1 MSKDAEVAGSSS
13 ARSRHAR
20 EWPTFALFVGPNL
33 LLLAVFSY
41 WPLLQNLYLSFT
53 DWDMLSPEK
62 PWAGLDTWSFVLGG
76 SEFRQIA
83 LNTLV
88 FTVCSVGL
96 TLLLGLAIAMLLDQR
111 LPGRRVAR
119 SVLFVPTLLSGAA
132 IALVWIFVFDPRWGV
147 LRVLLELVG
156 MRSPRWL
163 TDPAW
168 ALPAVIVVYVWK
180 NVGYAVVIFLAGLQ
194 GIARELHEAARVDGA
209 GPWQRFLSVILPG
222 LGPISF
228 FLLITSVLASFQAFD
243 VIRVMTA
250 GGPVISTTTFI
261 YALYNEAFVGFHAGN
276 AAVYAIVLF
285 ALMLALTIAQLRYLE
300 RRVTY
305 S

>member
-1 MSKDAEVAGSSS
+1 MDADATRFSS
-13 ARSRHAR
+13 ARSRRVR
-20 EWPTFALFVGPNL
+20 EWLTFALFVGPNL

-53 DWDMLSPEK
+53 EWDMLSPEK
-62 PWAGLDTWSFVLGG
+62 LWVGLDTWIFVLGG
-76 SEFRQIA
+76 SDFRQIA
-83 LNTLV
+83 MNTLV
-88 FTVCSVGL
+88 FTVFSVGL
-96 TLLLGLAIAMLLDQR
+96 TLVFGLAIAMLLDQR
-111 LPGRRVAR
+111 LPGRRLAR

-132 IALVWIFVFDPRWGV
+132 IALVWIFVFDPRWGL
-147 LRVLLELVG
+147 LRVLLEIVG
-156 MRSPRWL
+156 VQSPRWL

-168 ALPAVIVVYVWK
+168 ALPAVIIVYVWK

-194 GIARELHEAARVDGA
+194 GIARELYEAARVDGA
-209 GPWQRFLSVILPG
+209 GPWQRFRAVTLPG

-276 AAVYAIVLF
+276 AAVYAVVLF
-285 ALMLALTIAQLRYLE
+285 VLMLALTIAQLRYLE

>member
-1 MSKDAEVAGSSS
+1 MDAEATRSSS
-13 ARSRHAR
+13 ARARRAR
-20 EWPTFALFVGPNL
+20 EWLTFALFVGPNL

-53 DWDMLSPEK
+53 EWDMLSPEK
-62 PWAGLDTWSFVLGG
+62 LWVGLDTWTFVLGG

-83 LNTLV
+83 MNTLV
-88 FTVCSVGL
+88 FTVFSVGL
-96 TLLLGLAIAMLLDQR
+96 TLVLGLAIAMLLDQR

-132 IALVWIFVFDPRWGV
+132 IALVWIFVFDPRWGL

-156 MRSPRWL
+156 VQSPRWL

-168 ALPAVIVVYVWK
+168 ALPAVIIVYVWK

-194 GIARELHEAARVDGA
+194 GIARELYEAARVDGA
-209 GPWQRFLSVILPG
+209 GPWQRFLSVTLPG

-276 AAVYAIVLF
+276 AAVYAVVLF
-285 ALMLALTIAQLRYLE
+285 VLMLALTIAQLRYLE

>member
-1 MSKDAEVAGSSS
+1 MPRPATA
-13 ARSRHAR
+13 ARRAFRSRR
-20 EWPTFALFVGPNL
+20 EAATFWLLVGPNL
-33 LLLAVFSY
+33 VLLLVFSY
-41 WPLLQNLYLSFT
+41 WPLLQNLHLSFT

-62 PWAGLDTWSFVLGG
+62 RWVGLDTWTYVLGG
-76 SEFRQIA
+76 AEFRQIA

-96 TLLLGLAIAMLLDQR
+96 TLLLGLAVALLLDQR
-111 LPGRRVAR
+111 LPGRHIAR

-132 IALVWIFVFDPRWGV
+132 IALVWIFVFDPRWGM
-147 LRVLLELVG
+147 LRVPLEAIGLT
-156 MRSPRWL
+156 SPRWL

-180 NVGYAVVIFLAGLQ
+180 NLGYAVVIFLAGLQ
-194 GIARELHEAARVDGA
+194 SIARELYEAARVDGA
-209 GPWQRFLSVILPG
+209 GAWQRFWSVTVPG
-222 LGPISF
+222 LGPITF
-228 FLLITSVLASFQAFD
+228 FLLVTSMLASFQAFD

-261 YALYNEAFVGFHAGN
+261 YALYNEAFVGFHAGS
-276 AAVYAIVLF
+276 AAVYAVILF
-285 ALMLALTIAQLRYLE
+285 VLMLALTVVQLRYLE

-305 S
+305 A

>member
-1 MSKDAEVAGSSS
+1 MDTEVTRSSS
-13 ARSRHAR
+13 ARARRAR
-20 EWPTFALFVGPNL
+20 EWLTFALFVGPNL

-53 DWDMLSPEK
+53 EWDMLSPEK
-62 PWAGLDTWSFVLGG
+62 LWVGLDTWTFVLGG

-83 LNTLV
+83 MNTFV
-88 FTVCSVGL
+88 FTVFSVGL
-96 TLLLGLAIAMLLDQR
+96 TLVFGLAIAMLLDQR

-132 IALVWIFVFDPRWGV
+132 IALVWIFVFDPRWGL
-147 LRVLLELVG
+147 LRVLLEIVG
-156 MRSPRWL
+156 VQSPRWL

-168 ALPAVIVVYVWK
+168 ALPAVIIVYVWK

-194 GIARELHEAARVDGA
+194 GIARELYEAARVDGA
-209 GPWQRFLSVILPG
+209 GPWQRFLSVTLPG

-276 AAVYAIVLF
+276 AAVYAVVLF
-285 ALMLALTIAQLRYLE
+285 VLMLALTIAQLRYLE

>member
-1 MSKDAEVAGSSS
+1 MDAEVSRSSS
-13 ARSRHAR
+13 ARARRAR
-20 EWPTFALFVGPNL
+20 EWLTFAMFVGPNL

-53 DWDMLSPEK
+53 EWDMLSPEK
-62 PWAGLDTWSFVLGG
+62 LWVGLDTWAYVLGG

-83 LNTLV
+83 MNTLV
-88 FTVCSVGL
+88 FTVFSVGL
-96 TLLLGLAIAMLLDQR
+96 TLVFGLAIAMLLDQR

-132 IALVWIFVFDPRWGV
+132 IALVWIFVFDPRWGL
-147 LRVLLELVG
+147 LRVLLEIVG
-156 MRSPRWL
+156 VQSPRWL

-168 ALPAVIVVYVWK
+168 ALPAVIIVYVWK

-194 GIARELHEAARVDGA
+194 GIARELYEAARVDGA
-209 GPWQRFLSVILPG
+209 GPWQRFLSVTLPG

-228 FLLITSVLASFQAFD
+228 FLLITSMLASFQAFD

-276 AAVYAIVLF
+276 AAVYAVVLF
-285 ALMLALTIAQLRYLE
+285 VLMLALTIGQLRYLE